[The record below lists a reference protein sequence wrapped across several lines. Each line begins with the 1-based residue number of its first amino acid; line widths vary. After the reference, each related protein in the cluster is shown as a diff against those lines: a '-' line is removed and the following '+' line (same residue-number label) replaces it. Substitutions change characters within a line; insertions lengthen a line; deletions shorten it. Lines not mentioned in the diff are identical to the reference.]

1 MLCLIKAITFSFNI
15 SKYDYMIK
23 RVFDILLSAFMLIIL
38 LPIEIIIAI
47 VIYSEDRGSVLFR
60 QKRIGLNQKPFILY
74 KYRTMTDSR
83 LSANESFDAG
93 DQSRVTKIG
102 KILRKTK
109 LDELPQLF
117 NVLIGDMSLVGPRPE
132 VKKWVDIY
140 PQRWAFVLTVK
151 PGITDNAA
159 ILYRNE
165 EEILAK
171 VMNPEMHYK
180 EIILP
185 QKLNIYSDYINNHTF
200 AGDIRIIFKTIYSI
214 VKK

>member
-1 MLCLIKAITFSFNI
+1 ML
-15 SKYDYMIK
+15 K
-23 RVFDILLSAFMLIIL
+23 RVFDILASASMIIIL
-38 LPIEIIIAI
+38 LPIEMIIALI
-47 VIYSEDRGSVLFR
+47 IYYEDRESVLFR
-60 QKRIGLNQKPFILY
+60 QKRVGMNHKPFILY
-74 KYRTMTDSR
+74 KFRSMSSNKI
-83 LSANESFDAG
+83 SAHGTFDAG
-93 DQSRVTKIG
+93 DQSRVTRIG
-102 KILRKTK
+102 KVLRKTK

-140 PQRWAFVLTVK
+140 PQQWAFVLSVK

-185 QKLNIYSDYINNHTF
+185 QKLNLYRDYILNHSFT
-200 AGDIRIIFKTIYSI
+200 GDILIIFRTLFLII
-214 VKK
+214 KK

>member
-1 MLCLIKAITFSFNI
+1 ML
-15 SKYDYMIK
+15 K
-23 RVFDILLSAFMLIIL
+23 RAFDIFSSASLLIFL
-38 LPIEIIIAI
+38 LPIEIIIALF
-47 VIYSEDRGSVLFR
+47 IYIEDREPVLFK
-60 QKRIGLNQKPFILY
+60 QKRVGMNQKPFILY
-74 KYRTMTDSR
+74 KFRSMSSNKI
-83 LSANESFDAG
+83 SANGSFDAG
-93 DQSRVTKIG
+93 DQSRVTRIG
-102 KILRKTK
+102 KVLRKTK

-132 VKKWVDIY
+132 IKKWVDIY
-140 PQRWAFVLTVK
+140 PQQWAFVLSVK

-185 QKLNIYSDYINNHTF
+185 HKLNLYRDYILNHSFT
-200 AGDIRIIFKTIYSI
+200 GDILIIFRTLFSI

>member
-1 MLCLIKAITFSFNI
+1 ML
-15 SKYDYMIK
+15 K
-23 RVFDILLSAFMLIIL
+23 RAFDIFSSASLLLFL
-38 LPIEIIIAI
+38 LPIEIAIALIIYI
-47 VIYSEDRGSVLFR
+47 EDRESVLFK
-60 QKRIGLNQKPFILY
+60 QKRIGMNQKPFILY
-74 KYRTMTDSR
+74 KFRSMSSNR
-83 LSANESFDAG
+83 ISANGSFDAG
-93 DQSRVTKIG
+93 DQSRVTRIG
-102 KILRKTK
+102 KVLRKTK

-132 VKKWVDIY
+132 IKKWVDIY
-140 PQRWAFVLTVK
+140 PQQWAFVLSVK

-185 QKLNIYSDYINNHTF
+185 LKLKLYRDYILNHSFT
-200 AGDIRIIFKTIYSI
+200 GDILIIFKTLFSI
-214 VKK
+214 IKK

>member
-1 MLCLIKAITFSFNI
+1 ML
-15 SKYDYMIK
+15 K
-23 RVFDILLSAFMLIIL
+23 RAFDIFSSAFLLIFL
-38 LPIEIIIAI
+38 LPIEITIALIIYI
-47 VIYSEDRGSVLFR
+47 EDRESVLFK
-60 QKRIGLNQKPFILY
+60 QKRIGMNQKPFILY
-74 KYRTMTDSR
+74 KFRSMSSNKI
-83 LSANESFDAG
+83 SANGSFDAG
-93 DQSRVTKIG
+93 DQSRVTRIG
-102 KILRKTK
+102 KVLRKTK

-140 PQRWAFVLTVK
+140 PQQWAFVLSVK

-171 VMNPEMHYK
+171 VMNPEIHYK

-185 QKLNIYSDYINNHTF
+185 QKLNLYKDYILNHSF
-200 AGDIRIIFKTIYSI
+200 AGDILIIFRTLYSI
-214 VKK
+214 IKK

>member
-1 MLCLIKAITFSFNI
+1 
-15 SKYDYMIK
+15 MIK

-38 LPIEIIIAI
+38 LPVEIIIAI
-47 VIYSEDRGSVLFR
+47 IIYCEDRESVLFK
-60 QKRIGLNQKPFILY
+60 QTRIGLNHKPFILY
-74 KYRTMTDSR
+74 KYRTMSGNT
-83 LSANESFDAG
+83 LSANGSFDAG
-93 DQSRVTKIG
+93 DQSRVTRIG
-102 KILRKTK
+102 KVLRKTK

-117 NVLIGDMSLVGPRPE
+117 NVLVGDMSLVGPRPE

-140 PQRWAFVLTVK
+140 PQQWAFVLTVK

-165 EEILAK
+165 EEILTKAL
-171 VMNPEMHYK
+171 NPEIHYK

-185 QKLNIYSDYINNHTF
+185 QKLNMYSYYINNQSLI
-200 AGDIRIIFKTIYSI
+200 GDILIILKTIYSI

>member
-1 MLCLIKAITFSFNI
+1 MRTKPFQHQIYYS
-15 SKYDYMIK
+15 SYSRVK
-23 RVFDILLSAFMLIIL
+23 RLFDILASAFMLIML
-38 LPIEIIIAI
+38 LPVEIII
-47 VIYSEDRGSVLFR
+47 VLFIYTEDRKTIFFR
-60 QKRIGLNQKPFILY
+60 QQRIGLNLRPFTLY
-74 KYRTMTDSR
+74 KFRSMSINKTTS
-83 LSANESFDAG
+83 NENFDAG
-93 DQSRVTKIG
+93 DQSRVTRIG
-102 KILRKTK
+102 KVLRKTK

-132 VKKWVDIY
+132 IEKWVDIY
-140 PQRWAFVLTVK
+140 PQQWAFVLSVK

-180 EIILP
+180 EILLP
-185 QKLNIYSDYINNHTF
+185 HKLNLYRDYILNHSF
-200 AGDIRIIFKTIYSI
+200 RGDILIIFRTLFSI

>member
-1 MLCLIKAITFSFNI
+1 ML
-15 SKYDYMIK
+15 K
-23 RVFDILLSAFMLIIL
+23 RAFDIFSSASLLVFL
-38 LPIEIIIAI
+38 LPIEITIALIIYI
-47 VIYSEDRGSVLFR
+47 EDLEPVLFK
-60 QKRIGLNQKPFILY
+60 QKRIGMNHKPFILY
-74 KYRTMTDSR
+74 KFRSMRSNKI
-83 LSANESFDAG
+83 SANGSFDAG
-93 DQSRVTKIG
+93 DQSRVTRIG
-102 KILRKTK
+102 KVIRKTK

-140 PQRWAFVLTVK
+140 PQQWAFVLSVK

-159 ILYRNE
+159 IIYRNE

-171 VMNPEMHYK
+171 VMNPEIHYR

-185 QKLNIYSDYINNHTF
+185 QKLNLYREYILNHSFT
-200 AGDIRIIFKTIYSI
+200 GDILIIFRTLFSI

>member
-1 MLCLIKAITFSFNI
+1 ML
-15 SKYDYMIK
+15 K
-23 RVFDILLSAFMLIIL
+23 RAFDIFSSASLLIFL
-38 LPIEIIIAI
+38 LPIEITIALT
-47 VIYSEDRGSVLFR
+47 IYIEDRESVLFK
-60 QKRIGLNQKPFILY
+60 QKRIGLNHKPFILY
-74 KYRTMTDSR
+74 KFRSMSSDKIST
-83 LSANESFDAG
+83 NGSFDAG
-93 DQSRVTKIG
+93 DQSRVTRIG
-102 KILRKTK
+102 KVLRKTK
-109 LDELPQLF
+109 IDELPQLF

-140 PQRWAFVLTVK
+140 PQQWAFVLSVK

-171 VMNPEMHYK
+171 VMNPEMHYR

-185 QKLNIYSDYINNHTF
+185 QKLNLYREYILNHSFT
-200 AGDIRIIFKTIYSI
+200 GDILIIFRTIFSI

>member
-1 MLCLIKAITFSFNI
+1 
-15 SKYDYMIK
+15 MIK
-23 RVFDILLSAFMLIIL
+23 RAFDILVSASMIIIL
-38 LPIEIIIAI
+38 LPIEMIIALI
-47 VIYSEDRGSVLFR
+47 IYFEDRESVLFK
-60 QKRIGLNQKPFILY
+60 QKRIGMNQKPFILY
-74 KYRTMTDSR
+74 KFRSMSINKTTS
-83 LSANESFDAG
+83 NENFDAG
-93 DQSRVTKIG
+93 DQSRVTRIG
-102 KILRKTK
+102 KVLRKTK

-140 PQRWAFVLTVK
+140 PQQWAFVLSVK

-180 EIILP
+180 EILLP
-185 QKLNIYSDYINNHTF
+185 HKLNLYRDYILNHSF
-200 AGDIRIIFKTIYSI
+200 KGDILIIFRTIFSI
-214 VKK
+214 VKN

>member
-1 MLCLIKAITFSFNI
+1 ML
-15 SKYDYMIK
+15 K
-23 RVFDILLSAFMLIIL
+23 RAFDIFSSAFLLIFL
-38 LPIEIIIAI
+38 LPIEITIALIIYI
-47 VIYSEDRGSVLFR
+47 EDRESVLFK
-60 QKRIGLNQKPFILY
+60 QKRIGMNQKPFILY
-74 KYRTMTDSR
+74 KFRSMSSNKI
-83 LSANESFDAG
+83 SANGSFDAD
-93 DQSRVTKIG
+93 DQSRVTRIG
-102 KILRKTK
+102 KVLRKTK

-140 PQRWAFVLTVK
+140 PQQWAFVLSVK

-171 VMNPEMHYK
+171 VMNPEIHYK

-185 QKLNIYSDYINNHTF
+185 QKLNLYKDYILNHSF
-200 AGDIRIIFKTIYSI
+200 AGDILIIFRTLYSI
-214 VKK
+214 IKK

>member
-1 MLCLIKAITFSFNI
+1 ML
-15 SKYDYMIK
+15 K
-23 RVFDILLSAFMLIIL
+23 RVFDIFSSASLLIIL

-47 VIYSEDRGSVLFR
+47 LIYIEDQKSVIFK
-60 QKRIGLNQKPFILY
+60 QKRIGLSQKPFILY
-74 KYRTMTDSR
+74 KFRSMSNAEI
-83 LSANESFDAG
+83 SSNGSFDVG

-117 NVLIGDMSLVGPRPE
+117 NVLKGDMSFVGPRPE
-132 VKKWVDIY
+132 VKKWVDVY
-140 PQRWAFVLTVK
+140 SQQWAFVLTVK
-151 PGITDNAA
+151 PGITDNAS

-171 VMNPEMHYK
+171 VINPEKHYR

-185 QKLNIYSDYINNHTF
+185 QKLNIYRDYILNQSF
-200 AGDIRIIFKTIYSI
+200 KGDILIIFKTIFSI

>member
-1 MLCLIKAITFSFNI
+1 MKNTFKSCDLVKKHLPCML
-15 SKYDYMIK
+15 K
-23 RVFDILLSAFMLIIL
+23 RVFDILVSASMIIIL
-38 LPIEIIIAI
+38 LPIEMIIALI
-47 VIYSEDRGSVLFR
+47 IYFEDRESVLFR
-60 QKRIGLNQKPFILY
+60 QKRVGMNQKPFILY
-74 KYRTMTDSR
+74 KFRSMSSNKI
-83 LSANESFDAG
+83 SAHGTFDAG
-93 DQSRVTKIG
+93 DQSRVTRIG
-102 KILRKTK
+102 KVLRKTK

-140 PQRWAFVLTVK
+140 PQQWAFVLSVK

-185 QKLNIYSDYINNHTF
+185 QKLNLYRDYILNHSFT
-200 AGDIRIIFKTIYSI
+200 GDILIIFRTLFLII
-214 VKK
+214 KK